1 MLKPIVLFYIAVVV
15 LLYVFIRSSAFIWFQ
30 TGMQLYPLYLCFL
43 TENDISNCSLPSSFY
58 LTSWFSI
65 FCSGTIVKTIFFC
78 DFHFQLHVAISI
90 IPLYWMQIFVRFEC
104 FNVFFFHRR
113 DFKVLPYCQFYL
125 FEWVRNIAMLKN
137 TRSVAD
143 PGFPWGGGT
152 NPPGGEH
159 TILLNFPKN
168 CMKSKEF
175 GPGGDVQNFIM

>member
-1 MLKPIVLFYIAVVV
+1 
-15 LLYVFIRSSAFIWFQ
+15 
-30 TGMQLYPLYLCFL
+30 
-43 TENDISNCSLPSSFY
+43 
-58 LTSWFSI
+58 
-65 FCSGTIVKTIFFC
+65 
-78 DFHFQLHVAISI
+78 
-90 IPLYWMQIFVRFEC
+90 MQIFVRFEC

-113 DFKVLPYCQFYL
+113 DFKILPYWQFYL
-125 FEWVRNIAMLKN
+125 FEWVRNIAKLKN

-175 GPGGDVQNFIM
+175 GPGRGTSKILLCRSTTGNIWCCVSAPFKSKYNIKHYLLFTIGVKRKRKLQIFQRCSLFLFCENDPIVKNLFFFFL